1 MTTTSVSTAPETTT
15 VLKVR
20 RKPGRKPDQAG
31 SARDRANRSAGGVSD
46 LLARR
51 PELRGV
57 LATADWLE
65 ESTLWSA

>member
-1 MTTTSVSTAPETTT
+1 MTSASLADDPVPPKR
-15 VLKVR
+15 LGGR
-20 RKPGRKPDQAG
+20 RDRAAA
-31 SARDRANRSAGGVSD
+31 ARDRELRAASGVAD

-57 LATADWLE
+57 LRTADWIE